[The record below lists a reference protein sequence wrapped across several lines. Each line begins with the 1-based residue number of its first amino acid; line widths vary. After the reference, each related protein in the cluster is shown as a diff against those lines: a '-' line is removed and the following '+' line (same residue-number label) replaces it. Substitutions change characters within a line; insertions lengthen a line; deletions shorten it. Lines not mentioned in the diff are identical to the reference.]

1 MLAPYTRQAWQTC
14 WGSRPLIIALSAYK
28 VYPCP
33 QGGKNARGTENPPGM
48 ADFDS
53 RTIMDHPAM
62 VHKIAA
68 SKYDGVCWKASRL
81 KKE

>member
-1 MLAPYTRQAWQTC
+1 LPAGWKERE
-14 WGSRPLIIALSAYK
+14 
-28 VYPCP
+28 
-33 QGGKNARGTENPPGM
+33 GTENPPGM
-48 ADFDS
+48 AGFDS
-53 RTIMDHPAM
+53 WTIMDHPAM